1 MKKSKRQ
8 LLLMRIFNVMLLMT
22 FQIGLTGIF
31 SLVQGSSQ
39 QLRITGQV
47 KEMSGNPL
55 PGVTVIVKGTTIGAL
70 TDIDG
75 NFTLMVPGDAK
86 TLVFSFVGMI
96 SQEIILG
103 NKTKFNLVMEEKT
116 FGLNEVVAIGYGVQ
130 KKMTVT
136 GAISSVGTADLVKSP
151 QASIANTLAGRVTG
165 LTSVQYSGQPGADDA
180 TLYIRGVG
188 SLSAAAS
195 APITLVDGVER
206 SFTQLDPNE
215 IESIVVLKDASA
227 TSVYGVKGANG
238 VIIVTTKRGTTG
250 APKISFSLSS
260 GVQEPTHIPEYADS
274 YTWAKMY
281 NEATLNDNPAATPK
295 FSNAVLEKYRTHSDP
310 LIYPDF
316 NIWNYALKPSAPQT
330 QQNINISG
338 GTKDVKYFISLGHLS
353 QDGLFKQFDTDYNWN
368 YTYHRY
374 NYRANIDID
383 VTKTTK
389 LGLNIGGRSE
399 SRNAPNQGAGTTPLR
414 YFFSELPIGTAGII
428 DGKRIVTASK
438 YIPIA
443 SLNADGLGVLYG
455 RGSINDVKNVLNLDI
470 NLNQK
475 LDFVTK
481 GLAFRAKVASNNQ
494 YNHTKLRST
503 TSAYY
508 EAWYKTDVDAT
519 APGDSTVVLRKFGT
533 DGILGYSESF
543 AKGRDWYLEGGL
555 SYNRNFGDHTVSGL
569 LLYNESKNYYPDV
582 YAEIARGYVGLVG
595 RATYDYKTKYLFEV
609 NLGYNGSENFAP
621 GKRFGLFPSVSSG
634 WVVTEENFMKR
645 FKFLNFLKLRA
656 SYGVVGNDR
665 QGSNR
670 FLYLPDS
677 YSANSGGY
685 NFGADNPQNQIIA
698 SEQKVGNPDVTW
710 EKAKKQDYGID
721 MKFAN
726 GKLGLNFDYFYEHR
740 DNILTTRNTVPGII
754 AVTLPAVNIGIVENH
769 GFEIELNWKDK
780 LGDFSYFVK
789 PNMSFA
795 RNKVIFMDE
804 IHQPYDYL
812 YSTGLRVGQPF
823 VYVTDGFWTAQD
835 IAHISDFPTDVGVP
849 IPGTWR
855 FQDLNGDGKID
866 TYDRRPNGFPDYP
879 EYIFSTTVG
888 FNFKGFDF
896 SMLWTGVTNVSR
908 STNQQTIFIVPFGS
922 SANCGLLQYMV
933 DNRWTPQ
940 TASTA
945 TFPSLSFKTNG
956 SSGVNTRLSD
966 WSQQDA
972 SYLRLKNAEIGYNM
986 NPDFLKRLRLG
997 ISALRIYANGNNL
1010 LTFTKM
1016 MKFIDPEAPINSWGY
1031 QYPLM
1036 RIYNVGVN
1044 VTF

>member
-180 TLYIRGVG
+180 TLYIRGIG
-188 SLSAAAS
+188 SLSQAAS

-206 SFTQLDPNE
+206 SFSQLDPNE

-227 TSVYGVKGANG
+227 TSVYGIKGANG
-238 VIIVTTKRGTTG
+238 VIIVTTKRGTEG
-250 APKISFSLSS
+250 APKISFSTTTGLQ
-260 GVQEPTHIPEYADS
+260 VPTRILEFADS

-281 NEATLNDNPAATPK
+281 NEAQKNDNPAAVLK

-316 NIWNYALKPSAPQT
+316 NIWKYMMKPSAPQN

-338 GTKDVKYFISLGHLS
+338 GTKNVKYFISLGHLS
-353 QDGLFKQFDTDYNWN
+353 QDGLLRQFDTDYNWN
-368 YTYHRY
+368 FTYHRY
-374 NYRANIDID
+374 NYRANVDIN

-389 LGLNIGGRSE
+389 LGLSIGGRTE
-399 SRNAPNQGAGTTPLR
+399 IRNIPNDATGLSSPLR
-414 YFFSELPIGTAGII
+414 YFYQQPPFITAGIV
-428 DGKRIVTASK
+428 DGKRIQTATR
-438 YIPIA
+438 YHNVP
-443 SLNADGLGVLYG
+443 SLPADGLGVLYG
-455 RGSINDVKNVLNLDI
+455 RGFINYLKNIQNFDI
-470 NLNQK
+470 SLNQK
-475 LDFVTK
+475 LDIITK
-481 GLAFRAKVASNNQ
+481 GLEFRSKASYNSE
-494 YNHTKLRST
+494 YNHNKTRGTS
-503 TSAYY
+503 SAYY

-533 DGILGYSESF
+533 DGILGYSEAF
-543 AKGRDWYLEGGL
+543 AKARNWYLEGGL
-555 SYNRNFGDHTVSGL
+555 TYNRSFGDHTVTGL
-569 LLYNESKNYYPDV
+569 LLYNESKNYYPAV
-582 YAEIARGYVGLVG
+582 NPEIPMGYVGLVG
-595 RATYDYKTKYLFEV
+595 RATYDYKTKYLAEI

-621 GKRFGLFPSVSSG
+621 GKRFGLFPSVSGG
-634 WVVTEENFMKR
+634 WVVTEEDFMKR
-645 FKFLNFLKLRA
+645 FKFLSFLKLRA

-670 FLYLPDS
+670 FLYLPNS

-685 NFGADNPQNQIIA
+685 NFGSDNPQNQIIA
-698 SEQKVGNPDVTW
+698 SEIKVGNPYVIW

-721 MKFAN
+721 MKFLN
-726 GKLGLNFDYFYEHR
+726 GKLGLNFDYFYEYR

-754 AVTLPAVNIGIVENH
+754 ALTLPAVNIGIVENH
-769 GFEIELNWKDK
+769 GYEIELSWKDK
-780 LGDFSYFVK
+780 LGDFSYFVR

-795 RNKVIFMDE
+795 RNKVIFKDE
-804 IHQPYDYL
+804 VPQPYDYL
-812 YSTGLRVGQPF
+812 YSTGLSVGQPF

-835 IAHISDFPTDVGVP
+835 IAHISDFPKDVGVP
-849 IPGTWR
+849 VPGTLR
-855 FQDLNGDGKID
+855 FKDLNGDKKID
-866 TYDRRPNGFPDYP
+866 TYDRRPYGYPDNP
-879 EYIFSTTVG
+879 EYIFSTTLG
-888 FNFKGFDF
+888 FSFKGFDF
-896 SMLWTGVTNVSR
+896 NMLWTAITNVSR
-908 STNQQTIFIVPFGS
+908 QLGSSFEIPFGS
-922 SANCGLLQYMV
+922 VGSTSLLQYMV
-933 DNRWTPQ
+933 DERWTPE
-940 TASTA
+940 TAATA
-945 TFPSLSFKTNG
+945 TFPSFAFTTWG
-956 SSGVNTRLSD
+956 SSGVNTRASD
-966 WSQQDA
+966 WSLKDG
-972 SYLRLKNAEIGYNM
+972 SYLRLKNAEIGYTL
-986 NPDFLKRLRLG
+986 DAAFLKRLHLG
-997 ISALRIYANGNNL
+997 ISAVRIYANGYNL
-1010 LTFTKM
+1010 LTFDKL
-1016 MKFIDPEAPINSWGY
+1016 KFYDPEAKVNNDNNPY
-1031 QYPLM
+1031 YPLM
-1036 RIYNVGVN
+1036 QIYNVGVN